1 MAFMPPFFS
10 GSSAAPDYVGL
21 SIPVVN
27 SQQAPVFYSGM
38 ERDWAVRTPG
48 GSESLWV
55 PVHSPVGSRSH
66 LQGDFHF
73 RVHIRGTQPFC
84 RLSLVSFCQAPAMDD
99 LAPAL
104 AEMSEWG
111 VPLRFEA

>member
-1 MAFMPPFFS
+1 MGFMPRFFS
-10 GSSAAPDYVGL
+10 GSSAAPECVAASNSFVG
-21 SIPVVN
+21 
-27 SQQAPVFYSGM
+27 SQQVVGSLLEREPV
-38 ERDWAVRTPG
+38 RALKTPG
-48 GSESLWV
+48 GTESLWV
-55 PVHSPVGSRSH
+55 HVHSPVGSRSP

-99 LAPAL
+99 SAQAL
-104 AEMSEWG
+104 AEMPEWG